1 MKKILLATFIIGILT
16 SCADMVDDLNQNP
29 NNPNSAPYEYV
40 LTSAE
45 VANIVLQ
52 TGEASRRAGIFA
64 GQFTGIGR
72 QHQSYSDYIL
82 AATDFDSQ
90 WRSAFSSVLRNAI
103 VAEDLAQAQGVDG
116 VTIGVLQVIKA
127 LAFGTAASLWGDIPF
142 DQAGRLE
149 FENPEFESQVVVY
162 GKIQTLLDEAITNL
176 STGTGRAP
184 ANTEIYFDG
193 APTSW
198 IQVAYTLKAR
208 YYMHTKEY
216 ANAYTAALSGIGS
229 TGSFGANDM
238 RSPHGTATGD
248 QNLYYQFF
256 ELASRK
262 SDLVTSAFFASIID
276 SNLGRNPIPA
286 NYRGHAKTNE
296 TARYNYLLR
305 TTSVGIQPNTA
316 TNGFAQIDASAPIVT
331 YAENQLILAEA
342 GARADFNTG
351 LSRLNEFRSYMN
363 TGGYLVN
370 PTMANVLYAPFVAA
384 DFNNLGIENP
394 DGLTP
399 VNALLREIMQERY
412 VTLFGQIEVFND
424 VRRTLSETQ
433 IRVMVQPNQGS
444 LLPQR
449 FLYAQDEINTNSSV
463 PNPIPNLFEATEVN
477 Q

>member
-1 MKKILLATFIIGILT
+1 MKKLLLATFIIGSL
-16 SCADMVDDLNQNP
+16 SNCGELVDDLNQNP

-64 GQFTGIGR
+64 GHFTGIGR
-72 QHQSYSDYIL
+72 QHKSYSDYIL

-90 WRSAFSSVLRNAI
+90 WRSAFSSVIRNAK
-103 VAEDLAQAQGVDG
+103 VAEELALAEGVDG
-116 VTIGVLQVIKA
+116 VTIGILQVLKA
-127 LAFGTAASLWGDIPF
+127 LAFGTATSLWGDIPF
-142 DQAGRLE
+142 DQAGSLN
-149 FENPEFESQVVVY
+149 FENPEFESQVAVY
-162 GKIQTLLDEAITNL
+162 GKIQALLDQAIVNL
-176 STGTGRAP
+176 NKGTGRPP
-184 ANTEIYFDG
+184 ATTEIYFDG
-193 APTSW
+193 APTPW

-216 ANAYTAALSGIGS
+216 ANAYTAALNGIGS
-229 TGSFGANDM
+229 NGSFGTNDM
-238 RSPHGTATGD
+238 KSKHGTAIGN
-248 QNLYYQFF
+248 QNVHYQFF
-256 ELASRK
+256 EVASRR
-262 SDLVTSAFFASIID
+262 SDLVTSNFFASIID
-276 SNLGRNPIPA
+276 SNLARNPIPA

-305 TTSVGIQPNTA
+305 TTSVGVQPNTA

-351 LSRLNEFRSYMN
+351 LARLNEFRSYMN
-363 TGGYLVN
+363 AGGYLTN
-370 PTMANVLYAPFVAA
+370 PNMSNVLYAPLVAS

-394 DGLTP
+394 DGITP
-399 VNALLREIMQERY
+399 INALLREIMEERY

-424 VRRTLSETQ
+424 VRRTLGEPQ
-433 IRVMVQPNQGS
+433 IRVPVQPNQGTE
-444 LLPQR
+444 LPQR
-449 FLYAQDEINTNSSV
+449 FLIAQDEINANTNV
-463 PNPIPNLFEATEVN
+463 PNPIPGLFDPTQVN

>member
-1 MKKILLATFIIGILT
+1 MKKILLTTVLIGVLT
-16 SCADMVDDLNQNP
+16 SCGDLVEDLNKNP
-29 NNPNSAPYEYV
+29 NNPNSAPYQYV

-52 TGEASRRAGIFA
+52 SGEASRRAGIFA

-72 QHQSYSDYIL
+72 QHLSYSEYAL
-82 AATDFDSQ
+82 VAADFDSQ
-90 WRSAFSSVLRNAI
+90 WRTAFSSVVRNAN
-103 VAEDLAQAQGVDG
+103 VAEELAQEQGVEG
-116 VTIGVLQVIKA
+116 VTIGVLQVLKA
-127 LAFGTAASLWGDIPF
+127 LALGTATSLWGDIPF
-142 DQAGRLE
+142 DQAGRIE
-149 FENPEFESQVVVY
+149 FENPEFESQEVVY
-162 GKIQTLLDEAITNL
+162 GKVQTMLDEAILNL
-176 STGTGRAP
+176 NMGTGRP
-184 ANTEIYFDG
+184 PSTTEIYFDG

-198 IQVAYTLKAR
+198 IQVANTLKAR

-229 TGSFGANDM
+229 NGSFGANNM
-238 RSPHGTATGD
+238 KSKHGTATGD
-248 QNLYYQFF
+248 QNLHYQFF

-262 SDLVTSAFFASIID
+262 SDLVTSDFFASIID
-276 SNLGRNPIPA
+276 SNLGRNPIPG

-296 TARYNYLLR
+296 TARYAYLLQ
-305 TTSVGIQPNTA
+305 TTSVGVQPNTK

-351 LSRLNEFRSYMN
+351 LSRLNEFRSYMS

-370 PTMANVLYAPFVAA
+370 PTMGNVLYAPFVAG
-384 DFNNLGIENP
+384 DFDALGIENP

-424 VRRTLSETQ
+424 VRRTVGEAL
-433 IRVMVQPNQGS
+433 IRVAVQPNTGTQ
-444 LLPQR
+444 LPQR
-449 FLYAQDEINTNSSV
+449 FLYAQEEINANTNV
-463 PNPIPNLFEATEVN
+463 PNPIPSLFDATEVN